1 MTGAFAFREFRLFM
15 GARILSILASQMQSV
30 AVGWQVYETSH
41 RALDLGYVGL
51 AQFLPAAGLSLVTG
65 HVADRVD
72 RRRVV
77 MACHVALAVCSA
89 LLYFV
94 SRAGAHDVWLIYAVL
109 VLVGTARA
117 FMGPAS
123 QALLPHLV
131 PTEEFGSAVAW
142 GSSTWQIT
150 MIVAPAAG
158 GVFYGATGSATPV
171 YATCAALCLAA
182 VALLALM
189 RVKTG
194 RAEKRATSWT
204 TVLAGIR
211 YVFENKLVLGATSLD
226 LFAVL
231 LGGAVALL
239 PIFARD
245 ILATGPWGLGIL
257 RSAPAVG
264 AALTAIALAIK
275 PLQRRAGRIMFAC
288 VALFGAATIV
298 FGVSHSM
305 ALSVVALFVIGASD
319 MVSVFVRQQLV
330 ILATPEAMRGRV
342 SAVNMVF
349 IGASNELGE
358 LESGVTAQWLGAVP
372 AVIAG
377 GVGTLAVV
385 AIWAFLFPQLRDVD
399 RLREVDASAPA

>member
-1 MTGAFAFREFRLFM
+1 MTGAFAHREFRLFM
-15 GARILSILASQMQSV
+15 GARLFAILASQMQSV
-30 AVGWQVYETSH
+30 AVGWQVYETTH

-65 HVADRVD
+65 HVADRFD
-72 RRRVV
+72 RLRVV
-77 MACHVALAVCSA
+77 LFCHLALCICSTMLFLVARSGSHEVWPIYVI
-89 LLYFV
+89 LL
-94 SRAGAHDVWLIYAVL
+94 
-109 VLVGTARA
+109 LVGTARA
-117 FMGPAS
+117 FMGPAG

-131 PTEEFGSAVAW
+131 PAEEFGNAVAW
-142 GSSTWQIT
+142 SSSTWQVG

-158 GVFYGATGSATPV
+158 GLFYGATGSATPV
-171 YATCAALCLAA
+171 YATCAVISLVTVTVLAA
-182 VALLALM
+182 M

-204 TVLAGIR
+204 TVLAGIH
-211 YVFENKLVLGATSLD
+211 YVFENKIVLGAISLD

-245 ILATGPWGLGIL
+245 ILATGPWGLGVL

-264 AALTAIALAIK
+264 AALTAIGLAMK
-275 PLQRRAGRIMFAC
+275 PLQRRAGRIMLAC
-288 VALFGAATIV
+288 VALFGVATIA
-298 FGVSHSM
+298 FGVSHSLT
-305 ALSVVALFVIGASD
+305 LSVVALFVIGASD

-372 AVIAG
+372 AVVAG
-377 GVGTLAVV
+377 GIGTLVVV
-385 AIWAFLFPQLRDVD
+385 ALWSFFFPQLRNVD
-399 RLREVDASAPA
+399 RLRDVDASPPA

>member
-15 GARILSILASQMQSV
+15 GARIFAILASQMQSV
-30 AVGWQVYETSH
+30 AVGWQVYEKTH

-65 HVADRVD
+65 HVADRFD

-77 MACHVALAVCSA
+77 MTCHVALALCSA
-89 LLYFV
+89 LLFLV
-94 SRAGAHDVWLIYAVL
+94 ARTGSRDVLPIYAIL
-109 VLVGTARA
+109 LLVGTARA
-117 FMGPAS
+117 FMAPAG

-131 PTEEFGSAVAW
+131 PTEQFGNAVAW
-142 GSSTWQIT
+142 SSSTWQIA
-150 MIVAPAAG
+150 MIIAPAAG
-158 GVFYGATGSATPV
+158 GIFYGATGSATPV
-171 YATCAALCLAA
+171 YATCACIS
-182 VALLALM
+182 VGTVTLLALM

-194 RAEKRATSWT
+194 RSEKRATSWT

-264 AALTAIALAIK
+264 AALTAILLAMK

-288 VALFGAATIV
+288 VALFGVATIA
-298 FGVSHSM
+298 FGMSHSM
-305 ALSVVALFVIGASD
+305 VLSVVALFVIGASD

-377 GVGTLAVV
+377 GIGTLAVV
-385 AIWAFLFPQLRDVD
+385 AIWSFLFPQLRDVD
-399 RLREVDASAPA
+399 RLRDVDAPPTA